1 MLSMGKRVHIYAGFA
16 VVALGM
22 LLMYFTGFRFT
33 GFAVIQQQNQTDF
46 SLGTY
51 ENVEYNV
58 NDSRITLSVNQT
70 SGTYTSEI
78 LDAGSDSKWNN
89 LSWQGV
95 GNLTFEVRSCSSID
109 CSNST
114 FISSDL
120 NNLNLSGQYFQYKV
134 SFYDNDSNSTAYLET
149 INVDYTLLS
158 YISLSITQPSDG
170 VTVSSQ
176 SNINLEFSV
185 TGADNCWYNLDSGL
199 NITISN
205 CTLTTFNVGSDG
217 TYTLNLYANNSN
229 GNFEYQS
236 SSFTIDTS
244 SQQSGSETPSE
255 PVEESVAKESET
267 SITGAVIED
276 FSDKVVLSSE
286 IQNLTMNP
294 NSSKRLVVS
303 AGNIGTS
310 AFTSCKLK
318 GSGILSSW
326 INPVNGTEQ
335 LNPGDT
341 KEFEF
346 DLVIPAE
353 TNETEYTVL
362 VSLSCQQFSKTTQ
375 FIVNVVN
382 EKIGFELINAQ
393 RTSDDEVTVTY
404 LLKELS
410 NSEQNVTLDFQ
421 IVDSD
426 NNKVS
431 EIQENKV
438 LLTNSTEEFETII
451 PINESLV
458 VVNESSDESIEKKFE
473 LIVILNSQIYSSS
486 IQEKI
491 SIGIAPV
498 SGFAVFGGEEGSTGR
513 NVGIVIFTIMAL
525 IAVLFVV
532 RRIRTNLSNKYK

>member
-1 MLSMGKRVHIYAGFA
+1 MEKRVHISAGIA

-22 LLMYFTGFRFT
+22 LLVYFIGFKFT

-51 ENVEYNV
+51 ENVEYDV
-58 NDSRITLSVNQT
+58 NDSRITLSANQI

-95 GNLTFEVRSCSSID
+95 GNLTFEVRSCSSIN

-114 FISSDL
+114 FVSSDL
-120 NNLNLSGQYFQYKV
+120 NNLNISGQYFQYKV
-134 SFYDNDSNSTAYLET
+134 SFYDNDSNSTTYLET

-158 YISLSITQPSDG
+158 DISLSITQPSDG

-185 TGADNCWYNLDSGL
+185 TGAENCWYNLDSGL

-205 CTLTTFNVGSDG
+205 CTLITFNVSSDG

-229 GNFEYQS
+229 GNFEYHS
-236 SSFTIDTS
+236 SNFTVYTS

-255 PVEESVAKESET
+255 PVEEPEEPVAKESET
-267 SITGAVIED
+267 AITGAVIED
-276 FSDKVVLSSE
+276 FSDKVVLSE

-294 NSSKRLVVS
+294 NSSKRLIIS

-310 AFTSCKLK
+310 AFTSCGLR
-318 GSGILSSW
+318 GIGVLSSW
-326 INPVNGTEQ
+326 INPVNETEQ

-346 DLVIPAE
+346 DLVVPEA
-353 TNETEYTVL
+353 NETEYTVL
-362 VSLSCQQFSKTTQ
+362 VSFSCQQFSKAIKFT
-375 FIVNVVN
+375 VNIVN

-393 RTSDDEVTVTY
+393 RTSDDKVTINY

-421 IVDSD
+421 LVDSD
-426 NNKVS
+426 NNKIS

-438 LLTNSTEEFETII
+438 LLSNSTEEFETII

-458 VVNESSDESIEKKFE
+458 VVNESIEKKFE
-473 LIVILNSQIYSSS
+473 LIVRLNSQIYSSS
-486 IQEKI
+486 VQEKI
-491 SIGIAPV
+491 LIGVAPV

-513 NVGIVIFTIMAL
+513 NVGIIIFIIMAL

-532 RRIRTNLSNKYK
+532 RRVRTNLGNKYK